1 MNTIYW
7 LIKLIKFFSDK
18 NIGIGKKLLF
28 IFPII
33 YFFSPITIIPYYF
46 FPLAGWL
53 DNVLVLLGMS
63 IYLKKLLAEYDPVKS
78 RNKQN
83 KTKKDDEEDVFD
95 ISDDDYELK

>member
-1 MNTIYW
+1 MNIIYW
-7 LIKLIKFFSDK
+7 LIKLMKFFSDK

-33 YFFSPITIIPYYF
+33 YFLSPITIIPYYF

-53 DNVLVLLGMS
+53 DNVLVLVGMS
-63 IYLKKLLAEYDPVKS
+63 IYLKKILAEYDPVRS
-78 RNKQN
+78 RGRNKN
-83 KTKKDDEEDVFD
+83 KKNDEEEVFD